1 MRKKRRD
8 HLGAAK
14 KGIIQLEVLVEEE
27 SASEA
32 LKSVLAKITEGKR
45 VKVGIRQF
53 RGKPDL
59 LKKLPDRL
67 SGYAAS
73 RRRGEDVRVV
83 VLVDRDTDDCVLL
96 KRQLDK
102 ATADAG
108 LVSRSRRDG
117 SGTFHVLNRIA
128 IRELEAWYFGDWAA
142 VLAGF
147 PKAPRTAPRAY
158 RGNPDTPSGK
168 CSDAFEAAL
177 RAEGIRISSK
187 PEWGRRIGPHL
198 NVDENRSPSFV
209 AFVTGVREILDS

>member
-1 MRKKRRD
+1 MTRKGREKLGTRR
-8 HLGAAK
+8 
-14 KGIIQLEVLVEEE
+14 KGGIRLEVLVEEE

-32 LKSVLAKITEGKR
+32 LKPVLFKITEGKQ

-59 LKKLPDRL
+59 LKKLPARL
-67 SGYAAS
+67 NGYAAS

-83 VLVDRDTDDCVLL
+83 VLVDRDTDDCIQL

-102 ATADAG
+102 VSVDAG
-108 LVSRSRRDG
+108 LVPRSRRSDG
-117 SGTFHVLNRIA
+117 DAFNVLNRIA

-147 PKAPRTAPRAY
+147 PKAPKTVPRAY
-158 RGNPDTPSGK
+158 RNNPDTPNGK

-198 NVDENRSPSFV
+198 NVDHNRSPSFA
-209 AFVTGVREILDS
+209 AFVTGVREIIES